1 MRKLSR
7 CAAVVASLISLHA
20 IAAHAGITSLTVDPP
35 LPSSHDAVHLTVSGQ
50 GPLCSLLLIATMPDP
65 GTILL
70 RLTPCPVDPPPPDVP
85 FAQTVTVGP
94 LPEGTYSVEVEGGS
108 FTAPLFV
115 SDLQPLRL
123 VNSLFFVKQRFEASL
138 TWHTAIA
145 SGVGVSEAVTDN
157 SGYFWFFDPSNP
169 ELLVKVIDG
178 RAVNGH
184 FWVFLG
190 GLSDV
195 AYTLTLTDRATDKV
209 RTYTNTP
216 GAVTS
221 RADTSS
227 F

>member
-7 CAAVVASLISLHA
+7 CAAVVASLLSLGA
-20 IAAHAGITSLTVDPP
+20 VAAHAGITSLTIDPP
-35 LPSSHDAVHLTVSGQ
+35 FPSSHEAVHLAVSGQ
-50 GPLCSLLLIATMPDP
+50 GPLCALSLTATMPDSA
-65 GTILL
+65 TI
-70 RLTPCPVDPPPPDVP
+70 RLSLVPCPVTPPPPDVP

-115 SDLQPLRL
+115 SDHQPLRL
-123 VNSLFFVKQRFEASL
+123 VDSLFFVKQRFEASL

-145 SGVGVSEAVTDN
+145 SGIGMPEAVTDN
-157 SGYFWFFDPSNP
+157 AGYFWFFDPSNP

-209 RTYTNTP
+209 RTYTNSP

>member
-7 CAAVVASLISLHA
+7 CAAVVASLLSLHA
-20 IAAHAGITSLTVDPP
+20 VAAHAAITSLTIDPP
-35 LPSSHDAVHLTVSGQ
+35 FPNSHQAVHLTVSGQ
-50 GPLCSLLLIATMPDP
+50 GPLCALSLTATVPDP
-65 GTILL
+65 GTI
-70 RLTPCPVDPPPPDVP
+70 RLSLTACPVTPPPPGVP

-115 SDLQPLRL
+115 SNLPPLRL
-123 VNSLFFVKQRFEASL
+123 VNSLFFARQRFEASL

-145 SGVGVSEAVTDN
+145 SGIGVPEAVTDN

-209 RTYTNTP
+209 RTYTNVP

-221 RADTSS
+221 RADTAT